1 MDAVEKNN
9 AGPESVTIK
18 KLLMRTMAKEKNN
31 NCKQTTT
38 KPTMLRDLSPSHRFN
53 AIEIKTLTNLEFLIL

>member
-18 KLLMRTMAKEKNN
+18 KLLMRTMAKKKITTVN
-31 NCKQTTT
+31 KQQQN
-38 KPTMLRDLSPSHRFN
+38 PQC
-53 AIEIKTLTNLEFLIL
+53 